1 MTSPGIRALG
11 TIPPGWKARFSDKS
25 EWDKCNGEQIKAA
38 CVGKAL
44 RFDKACIAIRTL
56 EIAFSDSEMRREAAG
71 EFMGLQ
77 QFIDMVERAMQHEA
91 TLDRP
96 PPKLPAMPESR
107 RRES

>member
-1 MTSPGIRALG
+1 MAKEHFEAL
-11 TIPPGWKARFSDKS
+11 K
-25 EWDKCNGEQIKAA
+25 N
-38 CVGKAL
+38 L
-44 RFDKACIAIRTL
+44 RDLLVDERRDMVAH
-56 EIAFSDSEMRREAAG
+56 AFSDSEMRREAAG